1 MTRFLIISIFIFVNQ
16 LSANNK
22 DEKIFKNIISD
33 YNIEKSIENFEF
45 TEEQS
50 KKLCGENPI
59 SIDCEIK
66 TIYVMNEITK
76 KRILHLLNQ
85 ISQKYNIDKKL
96 AYKLNLKY
104 LKYISKNQK
113 VDQIVSYCESSIC
126 YEKSIRDD
134 LIHFENNLELILENN
149 NIESD
154 NNINYEQLIKNI
166 YEENLRS
173 IEELKNNDE
182 IEYKKMKNN
191 FIDVYKSWN
200 DYETNLTLFLKKIK
214 KNNFKWKEIF
224 NKDRFNYLIRY
235 KYFFEDVKI
244 KK

>member
-33 YNIEKSIENFEF
+33 YNIEKSVENFQF

-96 AYKLNLKY
+96 VYKLNLKY

-113 VDQIVSYCESSIC
+113 VDQIVSYCVSSIC

-154 NNINYEQLIKNI
+154 NNINYEPLIKNI
-166 YEENLRS
+166 YEENLGS
-173 IEELKNNDE
+173 IEELKNNHE

-214 KNNFKWKEIF
+214 KNNFNWKEIF
-224 NKDRFNYLIRY
+224 YKDRFNYLIRY
-235 KYFFEDVKI
+235 KDFFEDVKI

>member
-33 YNIEKSIENFEF
+33 YNIEKSVENFQF

-96 AYKLNLKY
+96 VYKLNLKY

-113 VDQIVSYCESSIC
+113 VDQIVSYCVSSIC

-154 NNINYEQLIKNI
+154 NNINYEPLIKNI
-166 YEENLRS
+166 YEENLGS
-173 IEELKNNDE
+173 IEELKNNHE

-224 NKDRFNYLIRY
+224 YKDRFNYLIRY
-235 KYFFEDVKI
+235 KDFFEDVKI

>member
-85 ISQKYNIDKKL
+85 ISQKYNNK
-96 AYKLNLKY
+96 
-104 LKYISKNQK
+104 ISFNFQIIINQ
-113 VDQIVSYCESSIC
+113 Y
-126 YEKSIRDD
+126 
-134 LIHFENNLELILENN
+134 
-149 NIESD
+149 
-154 NNINYEQLIKNI
+154 
-166 YEENLRS
+166 
-173 IEELKNNDE
+173 
-182 IEYKKMKNN
+182 
-191 FIDVYKSWN
+191 FI
-200 DYETNLTLFLKKIK
+200 
-214 KNNFKWKEIF
+214 
-224 NKDRFNYLIRY
+224 
-235 KYFFEDVKI
+235 
-244 KK
+244 

>member
-33 YNIEKSIENFEF
+33 YNIEKSVENFQF

-96 AYKLNLKY
+96 VYKLNLKY

-113 VDQIVSYCESSIC
+113 VDQIVSYCVSSIC

-154 NNINYEQLIKNI
+154 NNINYEPLIKNI
-166 YEENLRS
+166 YEENLGS
-173 IEELKNNDE
+173 IEELKNNHE

-214 KNNFKWKEIF
+214 
-224 NKDRFNYLIRY
+224 
-235 KYFFEDVKI
+235 
-244 KK
+244 

>member
-33 YNIEKSIENFEF
+33 YNIEKSVENFQF

-96 AYKLNLKY
+96 VYKLNLKY

-113 VDQIVSYCESSIC
+113 VDQIVSYCVSSIC

-154 NNINYEQLIKNI
+154 NNINYEPLIKNI
-166 YEENLRS
+166 YEENLGS
-173 IEELKNNDE
+173 IEELKNNHE

-224 NKDRFNYLIRY
+224 YKDRFNYLIRY

>member
-113 VDQIVSYCESSIC
+113 VDQIVSYCVSSIC

-134 LIHFENNLELILENN
+134 LIHF
-149 NIESD
+149 
-154 NNINYEQLIKNI
+154 
-166 YEENLRS
+166 
-173 IEELKNNDE
+173 
-182 IEYKKMKNN
+182 
-191 FIDVYKSWN
+191 
-200 DYETNLTLFLKKIK
+200 
-214 KNNFKWKEIF
+214 
-224 NKDRFNYLIRY
+224 
-235 KYFFEDVKI
+235 
-244 KK
+244 

>member
-96 AYKLNLKY
+96 VYKLNLKY

-113 VDQIVSYCESSIC
+113 VDQIVSYCVSSIC

-166 YEENLRS
+166 YEENLGS
-173 IEELKNNDE
+173 IEELKNNHE

-224 NKDRFNYLIRY
+224 YKDRFNYLIRY

>member
-85 ISQKYNIDKKL
+85 ISQKGEEIEIIDNLIYNKEL
-96 AYKLNLKY
+96 QM
-104 LKYISKNQK
+104 ISKSLS
-113 VDQIVSYCESSIC
+113 QI
-126 YEKSIRDD
+126 
-134 LIHFENNLELILENN
+134 ENGQTKEHDEVWSEL
-149 NIESD
+149 
-154 NNINYEQLIKNI
+154 
-166 YEENLRS
+166 
-173 IEELKNNDE
+173 LK
-182 IEYKKMKNN
+182 
-191 FIDVYKSWN
+191 
-200 DYETNLTLFLKKIK
+200 
-214 KNNFKWKEIF
+214 
-224 NKDRFNYLIRY
+224 
-235 KYFFEDVKI
+235 
-244 KK
+244 

>member
-33 YNIEKSIENFEF
+33 YNIEKSVENFQF

-96 AYKLNLKY
+96 VYKLNLKY

-113 VDQIVSYCESSIC
+113 VDQIVSYCVSSIC

-154 NNINYEQLIKNI
+154 NNINYEPLIKNI
-166 YEENLRS
+166 YEENLGS
-173 IEELKNNDE
+173 IEELKNNHE

-200 DYETNLTLFLKKIK
+200 DYETNLL
-214 KNNFKWKEIF
+214 NFRI
-224 NKDRFNYLIRY
+224 
-235 KYFFEDVKI
+235 
-244 KK
+244 

>member
-33 YNIEKSIENFEF
+33 YNIEKSVENFQF

-96 AYKLNLKY
+96 VYKLNLKY

-113 VDQIVSYCESSIC
+113 VDQIVSYCVSSIC

-154 NNINYEQLIKNI
+154 NNINYEPLIKNI
-166 YEENLRS
+166 YEENLGS
-173 IEELKNNDE
+173 IEELKNNHE
-182 IEYKKMKNN
+182 IEYKKMKKN

-200 DYETNLTLFLKKIK
+200 NYETNLTLFLKKIK

-224 NKDRFNYLIRY
+224 YKDRFNYLIRY
-235 KYFFEDVKI
+235 KDFFEDVKI
-244 KK
+244 

>member
-33 YNIEKSIENFEF
+33 YNIEKSVENFQF

-96 AYKLNLKY
+96 VYKLNLKY

-113 VDQIVSYCESSIC
+113 VDQIVSYCVSSIC

-154 NNINYEQLIKNI
+154 NNINYEPLIKNI
-166 YEENLRS
+166 YEENLGS
-173 IEELKNNDE
+173 IEELKNNHE

-200 DYETNLTLFLKKIK
+200 DYETNLRAPLKI
-214 KNNFKWKEIF
+214 E
-224 NKDRFNYLIRY
+224 
-235 KYFFEDVKI
+235 
-244 KK
+244 

>member
-113 VDQIVSYCESSIC
+113 VDQIVSYCVSSIC

-200 DYETNLTLFLKKIK
+200 DYETNLTLFLKKLK
-214 KNNFKWKEIF
+214 KIILNGK
-224 NKDRFNYLIRY
+224 
-235 KYFFEDVKI
+235 KYFIKI
-244 KK
+244 DLII